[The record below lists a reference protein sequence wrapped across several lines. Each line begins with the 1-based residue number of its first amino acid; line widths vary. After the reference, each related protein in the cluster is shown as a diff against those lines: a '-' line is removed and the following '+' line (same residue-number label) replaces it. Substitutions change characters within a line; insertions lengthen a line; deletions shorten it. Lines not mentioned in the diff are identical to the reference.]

1 MLPIRII
8 ARLDIKG
15 EKLIKG
21 IHLEGWRLI
30 GNPNEYSKK
39 YYDHG
44 IDEIIYIDAVANLY
58 NRDILKSIIE
68 NTSQN
73 IFVPLTV
80 GGGIR
85 SLDDAYQLLKAGA
98 DKVAINTGAIKNPKL
113 ITEIANRFGSQCVV
127 SSIQAKRNGDKKWE
141 AYIDSGREPTGI
153 DVKDLAK
160 KAISLGAGELLVTS
174 VDNDGTGNGYDVDLY
189 KTISSVSTVPLIACG
204 GFGKC
209 EDFGDVTKN
218 KIVDA
223 VAIASALHYDWTSVN
238 EIRKY
243 AKSNNIKVREI

>member
-127 SSIQAKRNGDKKWE
+127 SSIQAKR
-141 AYIDSGREPTGI
+141 IP
-153 DVKDLAK
+153 
-160 KAISLGAGELLVTS
+160 
-174 VDNDGTGNGYDVDLY
+174 
-189 KTISSVSTVPLIACG
+189 
-204 GFGKC
+204 
-209 EDFGDVTKN
+209 
-218 KIVDA
+218 
-223 VAIASALHYDWTSVN
+223 
-238 EIRKY
+238 
-243 AKSNNIKVREI
+243 